1 MWRVCKQAGR
11 PWPTLSSD
19 DVVDYA
25 IMESIALKVAKEDV
39 NAQKTAERE
48 DWKKD
53 TEGLARL
60 KQHAN

>member
-1 MWRVCKQAGR
+1 MCKEAGR

-19 DVVDYA
+19 DVVDYQ
-25 IMESIALKVAKEDV
+25 IMESVALKVAKEDAD
-39 NAQKTAERE
+39 AQKKRERE
-48 DWKKD
+48 EWKKD